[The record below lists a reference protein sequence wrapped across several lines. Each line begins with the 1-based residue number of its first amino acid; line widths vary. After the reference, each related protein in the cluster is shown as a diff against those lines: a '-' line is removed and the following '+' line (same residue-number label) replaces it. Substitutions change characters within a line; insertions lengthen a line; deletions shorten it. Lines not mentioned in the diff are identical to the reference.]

1 MYNITKREII
11 KNEIRDEY
19 KPLINESKL
28 LERIEQRESIINE
41 EVKMLSSLI
50 KSVNNHQ
57 IRRLYNIFSDTNS
70 KDELMRFID
79 EQIDREISTEFY
91 KQIKERIGNYKDQKN
106 LIYTFLYEILLYK
119 KALEEK

>member
-91 KQIKERIGNYKDQKN
+91 KQIKERIGNYKDQK
-106 LIYTFLYEILLYK
+106 I
-119 KALEEK
+119 

>member
-79 EQIDREISTEFY
+79 EQIDREISTEFIN
-91 KQIKERIGNYKDQKN
+91 K
-106 LIYTFLYEILLYK
+106 
-119 KALEEK
+119 

>member
-1 MYNITKREII
+1 
-11 KNEIRDEY
+11 
-19 KPLINESKL
+19 
-28 LERIEQRESIINE
+28 
-41 EVKMLSSLI
+41 MLSSLI

-91 KQIKERIGNYKDQKN
+91 KQIKERI
-106 LIYTFLYEILLYK
+106 EIIK
-119 KALEEK
+119 TKI